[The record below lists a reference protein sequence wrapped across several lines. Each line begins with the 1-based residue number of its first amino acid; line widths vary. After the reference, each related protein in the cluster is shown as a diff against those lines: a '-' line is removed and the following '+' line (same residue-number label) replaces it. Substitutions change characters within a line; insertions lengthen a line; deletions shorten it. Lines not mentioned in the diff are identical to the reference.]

1 MDPKVLPNPWGSP
14 PCTQKFSGSGFLN
27 AGEKPSSRSFKDVV
41 SGLADGFTDGFAFKK
56 SSVKG
61 VPAILF
67 SDEDVVKLASPF
79 QFTLVDLRNVA
90 IQLSNDLDYSRIFSR
105 CSYYINNCQMRLLKW
120 TPYFDIKEESPI
132 VPIWIS
138 FPNLR
143 LHFFNHHVMLALGS
157 IFGRPLQTDHA
168 TASRSRP
175 SVARVLVEMDI
186 TKNHPKEIWVG
197 SESMGYLQKV
207 VFENVP
213 DFSSHCKIHGHSISE
228 CFVLHPNL
236 KNVSK
241 EVDVHGKSN
250 AGMEEVVGI
259 IHESSSLA
267 NVIHKEISGDIP
279 IVPPSN
285 MNVGDPAVSNEGINT
300 DKGKFVVPTEET
312 CAQEHIDDL
321 KENEPSNDTY
331 ISGEEEMEEGE
342 IDGTLKH
349 NDIISD
355 FPQIVHTN
363 ITFQILSFFGSF
375 VYASC
380 TRQGRSALWK
390 QLTDFSS
397 VACLPWFVGGDF
409 NVISKTSERIGG
421 NMPCAL
427 AMDDFNRMILNCN
440 LHDIGFS
447 GSNFTWN
454 RSTMWQRLDR
464 VLFNGDWISKF
475 PLTHIEHLS
484 RTMSDHSPLLLNF
497 NSNSMH
503 IKSSFRFQN
512 MWLLD
517 EDFYNILKCNWNA
530 PLFPD
535 DNIQDLKK
543 AYGLNFCLL
552 SIVVSIIPYCV
563 RLRGV
568 TLLFGK
574 GCVTLSGKWRSIFN
588 GSAMASFVPSV
599 TFCFGSD
606 GQVTLPESLLACPP
620 VGGITFGS
628 FTDSAF
634 VTLGGPTPSEAAA
647 LSPPQRR
654 ARAAMRPFGRPAA
667 RRTARAPPTRPVA
680 RRPVPPVP
688 VAPAVPAP
696 QRRQPVV
703 PSVVVPAEVTRA
715 RVSPPPSSSRKR
727 SAQAKI
733 PSPSTRRVSAFARLS
748 HPEIVRQTPT
758 PPVPV
763 VPVPAVVPQAVGP
776 DLPSSSTSG
785 LGRRARRNRNRRLRL
800 AASEAEQQ
808 QMAVSLA
815 HQEPVAPEIEAVQGG
830 RFSPLTHSGD
840 EEDVARIAAA
850 PPITTIL
857 RRARVPRD
865 GAARTLTQRIRSII
879 RLARRR
885 GPVSRERLLQQI
897 SQVHT
902 QSQRQLSR
910 QRHQWRRGQPPRQQ
924 TTTVTPAG
932 PQSSAPTVGRRPRRR
947 GRRQQLEPAQPR
959 LSSVVV
965 APPPIETVVESRRS
979 RWVWRRRQAD
989 PPAEVV
995 QPVGQ
1000 SDAVAPQQTEAVLM
1014 LEDGLTDVDEVSP
1027 PGSLAVRAEPAP
1039 AFSPFRASSSM
1050 GPYIEALRQN
1060 FSDRDFLD
1068 EGSEDDLLDDGLD
1081 EDIPVHRVC
1090 VVTRRGHSGEQREF
1104 EDDDEEQG
1112 DAEIGGSPRS
1122 VDTDATVLQLQAQM
1136 AEMAKA
1142 MATMTAQLTAL
1153 GAVPQAAGVGT
1164 PATSRDEAVVP
1175 PVLAPGPV
1183 GVDRVQRTVPVAPTT
1198 VTHSLPV
1205 QSQPAQSQLVQM
1217 TASQIQDLIAQ
1228 KVEQAIS
1235 SRKSGEAVSR
1245 GRPYPVDIP
1254 AAVPP
1259 KVESQQSRRP
1269 QRQESSGAPP
1279 PRRGEVHSTY
1289 GPQDKGK
1296 KPLVSSVPP
1305 PQQQQPYT
1313 QGQSAVPPR
1322 PSRRTPESQQYLQ
1335 EKLSKEY
1342 PFKRESVMK
1351 IFKFLDSDLVQP
1363 KGKAAQVVQTV
1374 SDVSQRVSQC
1384 DGQSSSSRSPCGSE
1398 GEWQL
1403 ALSRKTKSLIR
1414 QAVQSSEV
1422 VERRPSQAKST
1433 VAIPIPSPVVFSSS
1447 VVVPSEYI
1455 SVSHVCNKKMYERE
1469 KLVVTSEGKTCPL
1482 PALTLKDFVLPPVDD
1497 EIKEEDDS
1505 GYFWSPVPSSAT
1517 FSSTRSFSILHISSS
1532 TDDPSSED
1540 ESEYEPVFNIPEG
1553 GYYMDSEVQGPSQVG
1568 IEAGVATAGPSESP
1582 FQSAIRHDVPPSRGR
1597 GWYGGR
1603 GRVPARRTPSLDV
1616 RIPPPSYL
1624 QNAPLVISSDSSD
1637 DEMIDAPRPLAPSP
1651 ALGINDHNS
1660 FPTFRRYMI
1669 PEGGLVIDSSSDEEA
1684 DLRRQNTIQQ
1694 ASSSGASVPSRTRN
1708 HSVSAL
1714 SKFFV
1719 PPQTSECASL
1729 SHSIGAPLGP
1739 EIQGP
1744 AETAVGR

>member
-1 MDPKVLPNPWGSP
+1 
-14 PCTQKFSGSGFLN
+14 
-27 AGEKPSSRSFKDVV
+27 
-41 SGLADGFTDGFAFKK
+41 
-56 SSVKG
+56 
-61 VPAILF
+61 
-67 SDEDVVKLASPF
+67 
-79 QFTLVDLRNVA
+79 
-90 IQLSNDLDYSRIFSR
+90 
-105 CSYYINNCQMRLLKW
+105 
-120 TPYFDIKEESPI
+120 
-132 VPIWIS
+132 
-138 FPNLR
+138 
-143 LHFFNHHVMLALGS
+143 
-157 IFGRPLQTDHA
+157 
-168 TASRSRP
+168 
-175 SVARVLVEMDI
+175 
-186 TKNHPKEIWVG
+186 
-197 SESMGYLQKV
+197 
-207 VFENVP
+207 
-213 DFSSHCKIHGHSISE
+213 
-228 CFVLHPNL
+228 
-236 KNVSK
+236 
-241 EVDVHGKSN
+241 
-250 AGMEEVVGI
+250 
-259 IHESSSLA
+259 
-267 NVIHKEISGDIP
+267 
-279 IVPPSN
+279 
-285 MNVGDPAVSNEGINT
+285 
-300 DKGKFVVPTEET
+300 
-312 CAQEHIDDL
+312 
-321 KENEPSNDTY
+321 
-331 ISGEEEMEEGE
+331 
-342 IDGTLKH
+342 
-349 NDIISD
+349 
-355 FPQIVHTN
+355 
-363 ITFQILSFFGSF
+363 
-375 VYASC
+375 
-380 TRQGRSALWK
+380 
-390 QLTDFSS
+390 
-397 VACLPWFVGGDF
+397 
-409 NVISKTSERIGG
+409 
-421 NMPCAL
+421 
-427 AMDDFNRMILNCN
+427 
-440 LHDIGFS
+440 
-447 GSNFTWN
+447 
-454 RSTMWQRLDR
+454 
-464 VLFNGDWISKF
+464 
-475 PLTHIEHLS
+475 
-484 RTMSDHSPLLLNF
+484 
-497 NSNSMH
+497 
-503 IKSSFRFQN
+503 
-512 MWLLD
+512 
-517 EDFYNILKCNWNA
+517 
-530 PLFPD
+530 
-535 DNIQDLKK
+535 
-543 AYGLNFCLL
+543 
-552 SIVVSIIPYCV
+552 
-563 RLRGV
+563 
-568 TLLFGK
+568 
-574 GCVTLSGKWRSIFN
+574 
-588 GSAMASFVPSV
+588 MASFVPSV

-667 RRTARAPPTRPVA
+667 RRTARAPVRPTPVRVQQAHPVARQAVPRLPPVQPTRPVA
-680 RRPVPPVP
+680 RRPMPPVP

-727 SAQAKI
+727 SAQAEL

-758 PPVPV
+758 PSVPV

-800 AASEAEQQ
+800 AESEAQQQ
-808 QMAVSLA
+808 QMAVLLA
-815 HQEPVAPEIEAVQGG
+815 HQEPVQQRVAPPQREPRLPLDTPTPEIVVAPEIEAVQGG
-830 RFSPLTHSGD
+830 CFSPLTHSGD

-850 PPITTIL
+850 PPVTTTL

-865 GAARTLTQRIRSII
+865 GAARTLTQRIWSII
-879 RLARRR
+879 HLARRR

-924 TTTVTPAG
+924 TATVTPAG

-947 GRRQQLEPAQPR
+947 GRRQQLEPARPR

-965 APPPIETVVESRRS
+965 APPPIKTVVESRRS

-1027 PGSLAVRAEPAP
+1027 PDSLAVRAEPAP

-1175 PVLAPGPV
+1175 PVLAPGLV

-1245 GRPYPVDIP
+1245 G
-1254 AAVPP
+1254 
-1259 KVESQQSRRP
+1259 
-1269 QRQESSGAPP
+1269 APP

-1305 PQQQQPYT
+1305 PQQQPHT

-1351 IFKFLDSDLVQP
+1351 IFKFLVMKNILAFPRNNRAEEEGQTDHPLYCPFHRHIGHIIEDCYVFKDRVERLLASGQIHLQDSDLVQP

-1374 SDVSQRVSQC
+1374 SDVSQSVSQC
-1384 DGQSSSSRSPCGSE
+1384 DSQSSSSRSPCGSE

-1414 QAVQSSEV
+1414 QAVQSSEA

-1433 VAIPIPSPVVFSSS
+1433 VASPVPSPVIFSSS
-1447 VVVPSEYI
+1447 VVVPSEHT
-1455 SVSHVCNKKMYERE
+1455 SVSHVYNKKMYERE
-1469 KLVVTSEGKTCPL
+1469 KFVITSEGKIGPL
-1482 PALTLKDFVLPPVDD
+1482 PALTLKDFILPPVDD

-1517 FSSTRSFSILHISSS
+1517 VSSTRSFSILHISSS

-1553 GYYMDSEVQGPSQVG
+1553 GCYMDSEVQGPSQVG
-1568 IEAGVATAGPSESP
+1568 IEAGVATADPSESP

-1597 GWYGGR
+1597 GWYGSR

-1637 DEMIDAPRPLAPSP
+1637 DEMIDAPRPSAPSP

-1719 PPQTSECASL
+1719 PPQSSECASL

-1744 AETAVGR
+1744 AETAVGRQVVRVPRYFSPFLESCVKRGITPSSWTDEQASQQARIWRTDFPQTRKGLGYP

>member
-1 MDPKVLPNPWGSP
+1 MLDGSREIRPNRLWCLEVSTGV
-14 PCTQKFSGSGFLN
+14 CEEEFEAEFLY
-27 AGEKPSSRSFKDVV
+27 AGEKRGIWCRLQEMRYCSCCKCGISAGIRDGLAGHSVPFRSF
-41 SGLADGFTDGFAFKK
+41 
-56 SSVKG
+56 
-61 VPAILF
+61 
-67 SDEDVVKLASPF
+67 SDPL
-79 QFTLVDLRNVA
+79 N
-90 IQLSNDLDYSRIFSR
+90 
-105 CSYYINNCQMRLLKW
+105 LLL
-120 TPYFDIKEESPI
+120 I
-132 VPIWIS
+132 
-138 FPNLR
+138 
-143 LHFFNHHVMLALGS
+143 
-157 IFGRPLQTDHA
+157 
-168 TASRSRP
+168 
-175 SVARVLVEMDI
+175 
-186 TKNHPKEIWVG
+186 
-197 SESMGYLQKV
+197 
-207 VFENVP
+207 
-213 DFSSHCKIHGHSISE
+213 
-228 CFVLHPNL
+228 
-236 KNVSK
+236 
-241 EVDVHGKSN
+241 
-250 AGMEEVVGI
+250 
-259 IHESSSLA
+259 
-267 NVIHKEISGDIP
+267 
-279 IVPPSN
+279 
-285 MNVGDPAVSNEGINT
+285 VSN
-300 DKGKFVVPTEET
+300 
-312 CAQEHIDDL
+312 C
-321 KENEPSNDTY
+321 
-331 ISGEEEMEEGE
+331 
-342 IDGTLKH
+342 
-349 NDIISD
+349 
-355 FPQIVHTN
+355 
-363 ITFQILSFFGSF
+363 LSF
-375 VYASC
+375 
-380 TRQGRSALWK
+380 
-390 QLTDFSS
+390 
-397 VACLPWFVGGDF
+397 
-409 NVISKTSERIGG
+409 
-421 NMPCAL
+421 
-427 AMDDFNRMILNCN
+427 
-440 LHDIGFS
+440 
-447 GSNFTWN
+447 
-454 RSTMWQRLDR
+454 WQ
-464 VLFNGDWISKF
+464 
-475 PLTHIEHLS
+475 
-484 RTMSDHSPLLLNF
+484 
-497 NSNSMH
+497 
-503 IKSSFRFQN
+503 
-512 MWLLD
+512 
-517 EDFYNILKCNWNA
+517 
-530 PLFPD
+530 
-535 DNIQDLKK
+535 
-543 AYGLNFCLL
+543 
-552 SIVVSIIPYCV
+552 
-563 RLRGV
+563 
-568 TLLFGK
+568 
-574 GCVTLSGKWRSIFN
+574 
-588 GSAMASFVPSV
+588 SAMASFVPSV
-599 TFCFGSD
+599 TFCFVSD

-654 ARAAMRPFGRPAA
+654 ARAAMRPFVRPAA
-667 RRTARAPPTRPVA
+667 RRTARAPVRPTPVRVQQAHPVARQAVPRPPPVQPTRPVA
-680 RRPVPPVP
+680 RRLVPPVP

-703 PSVVVPAEVTRA
+703 PSVVLPAEVTRA

-727 SAQAKI
+727 SAQAEL

-763 VPVPAVVPQAVGP
+763 TPVPAVVPQAVGP

-815 HQEPVAPEIEAVQGG
+815 HQEPGQQRVAPPQREPRLPLDTPTPEIVVAPEIEAVQGG

-850 PPITTIL
+850 PPVTTTL

-885 GPVSRERLLQQI
+885 GP
-897 SQVHT
+897 
-902 QSQRQLSR
+902 
-910 QRHQWRRGQPPRQQ
+910 RHQWRRGQPPRQQ
-924 TTTVTPAG
+924 TTTLTPAG
-932 PQSSAPTVGRRPRRR
+932 PQSGAPTVGRRPRRR
-947 GRRQQLEPAQPR
+947 GRRQQLEPARPR

-1000 SDAVAPQQTEAVLM
+1000 SDVVAPQQTEAVLM

-1090 VVTRRGHSGEQREF
+1090 VVTMRGHSGEQREF

-1235 SRKSGEAVSR
+1235 SRKSGEVVSR
-1245 GRPYPVDIP
+1245 
-1254 AAVPP
+1254 
-1259 KVESQQSRRP
+1259 
-1269 QRQESSGAPP
+1269 GAPP

-1305 PQQQQPYT
+1305 PQQQQPHT
-1313 QGQSAVPPR
+1313 QGQSAAPLR

-1342 PFKRESVMK
+1342 PFKRESVKK
-1351 IFKFLDSDLVQP
+1351 IFKFLIKKNILSFPTNNRVEEEGKVEHPLYCPFHRHIGHVIEDCYVFKDRVERLLASGQIHLQDSDLVQP

-1384 DGQSSSSRSPCGSE
+1384 DSQSSSSRSPCGSE

-1403 ALSRKTKSLIR
+1403 ALSRRTKSLIR
-1414 QAVQSSEV
+1414 QVVQSSEA

-1433 VAIPIPSPVVFSSS
+1433 VASPVPSPVVFSSS
-1447 VVVPSEYI
+1447 VVVPSEHV
-1455 SVSHVCNKKMYERE
+1455 SVSHVYNKKMYERE
-1469 KLVVTSEGKTCPL
+1469 KFVVTSEGKTGPL
-1482 PALTLKDFVLPPVDD
+1482 PALTLKDFVPPPIDD

-1505 GYFWSPVPSSAT
+1505 GYFWSPVPSSST

-1540 ESEYEPVFNIPEG
+1540 ESEKARRPPTAQSPVAPASVGQGPVQSPAQNPG
-1553 GYYMDSEVQGPSQVG
+1553 QPPVQGPSPVG
-1568 IEAGVATAGPSESP
+1568 IEASVSTADPVESP
-1582 FQSAIRHDVPPSRGR
+1582 FQLAVKHDVPPSRGR

-1637 DEMIDAPRPLAPSP
+1637 DEMIDAPRPSAPSP
-1651 ALGINDHNS
+1651 ALGINDHSS

-1669 PEGGLVIDSSSDEEA
+1669 PEGGIVVDSSSDEET
-1684 DLRRQNTIQQ
+1684 DLRRQNTIRQTFSPDVGGPSQ
-1694 ASSSGASVPSRTRN
+1694 ASKCP
-1708 HSVSAL
+1708 VSAL

-1719 PPQTSECASL
+1719 PPQSSECASL

-1744 AETAVGR
+1744 AETAIGRQVVRVPRYFSPVVEGYVKRGLWQESAEVTFTFYYVGRSGQTDSWFYLLLVERARPRPGEAFLTAPFSSDCPALTRWASEFRGLFICRGQADIESPLSAGPKGSGGCGILSPSILLAALVRQIVGLLTFG

>member
-1 MDPKVLPNPWGSP
+1 
-14 PCTQKFSGSGFLN
+14 
-27 AGEKPSSRSFKDVV
+27 
-41 SGLADGFTDGFAFKK
+41 
-56 SSVKG
+56 
-61 VPAILF
+61 
-67 SDEDVVKLASPF
+67 
-79 QFTLVDLRNVA
+79 
-90 IQLSNDLDYSRIFSR
+90 
-105 CSYYINNCQMRLLKW
+105 
-120 TPYFDIKEESPI
+120 
-132 VPIWIS
+132 
-138 FPNLR
+138 
-143 LHFFNHHVMLALGS
+143 
-157 IFGRPLQTDHA
+157 
-168 TASRSRP
+168 
-175 SVARVLVEMDI
+175 
-186 TKNHPKEIWVG
+186 
-197 SESMGYLQKV
+197 
-207 VFENVP
+207 
-213 DFSSHCKIHGHSISE
+213 
-228 CFVLHPNL
+228 
-236 KNVSK
+236 
-241 EVDVHGKSN
+241 
-250 AGMEEVVGI
+250 
-259 IHESSSLA
+259 
-267 NVIHKEISGDIP
+267 
-279 IVPPSN
+279 
-285 MNVGDPAVSNEGINT
+285 
-300 DKGKFVVPTEET
+300 
-312 CAQEHIDDL
+312 
-321 KENEPSNDTY
+321 
-331 ISGEEEMEEGE
+331 
-342 IDGTLKH
+342 
-349 NDIISD
+349 
-355 FPQIVHTN
+355 
-363 ITFQILSFFGSF
+363 
-375 VYASC
+375 
-380 TRQGRSALWK
+380 
-390 QLTDFSS
+390 
-397 VACLPWFVGGDF
+397 
-409 NVISKTSERIGG
+409 
-421 NMPCAL
+421 
-427 AMDDFNRMILNCN
+427 
-440 LHDIGFS
+440 
-447 GSNFTWN
+447 
-454 RSTMWQRLDR
+454 
-464 VLFNGDWISKF
+464 
-475 PLTHIEHLS
+475 
-484 RTMSDHSPLLLNF
+484 
-497 NSNSMH
+497 
-503 IKSSFRFQN
+503 
-512 MWLLD
+512 
-517 EDFYNILKCNWNA
+517 
-530 PLFPD
+530 
-535 DNIQDLKK
+535 
-543 AYGLNFCLL
+543 
-552 SIVVSIIPYCV
+552 
-563 RLRGV
+563 
-568 TLLFGK
+568 
-574 GCVTLSGKWRSIFN
+574 
-588 GSAMASFVPSV
+588 MASFVPSV

-628 FTDSAF
+628 FTESAF

-667 RRTARAPPTRPVA
+667 RRTARAPVRPTPVRVQQAHPVARQAVPRPPPVQPTCPVA

-703 PSVVVPAEVTRA
+703 PSVVLPAEVTRA

-727 SAQAKI
+727 SAQAEL

-763 VPVPAVVPQAVGP
+763 APVPAVVPQAVGP

-815 HQEPVAPEIEAVQGG
+815 HQEPGQQRVVPPQREPRLPLDTPTPEIVVAPEIEAIQGG

-850 PPITTIL
+850 PPVTTTL

-902 QSQRQLSR
+902 PSQRQLSR

-924 TTTVTPAG
+924 TATVTPAG
-932 PQSSAPTVGRRPRRR
+932 PQSSAPTVGRRPHRR
-947 GRRQQLEPAQPR
+947 GRRQQLEPARPR

-979 RWVWRRRQAD
+979 RW
-989 PPAEVV
+989 
-995 QPVGQ
+995 
-1000 SDAVAPQQTEAVLM
+1000 TEAVLM

-1027 PGSLAVRAEPAP
+1027 PDSLVVRAEPAP

-1081 EDIPVHRVC
+1081 EDIPVHRFC

-1153 GAVPQAAGVGT
+1153 GAVPQAVGVGT
-1164 PATSRDEAVVP
+1164 PAMSRDEAVVP

-1228 KVEQAIS
+1228 KVEHVIS
-1235 SRKSGEAVSR
+1235 SKKSGEAVSR
-1245 GRPYPVDIP
+1245 
-1254 AAVPP
+1254 
-1259 KVESQQSRRP
+1259 
-1269 QRQESSGAPP
+1269 GAPP

-1296 KPLVSSVPP
+1296 NPLVSSIPP
-1305 PQQQQPYT
+1305 PQQQPHT

-1351 IFKFLDSDLVQP
+1351 IFKFLVKKNILAFPRNNRAEEEGQTDHPLYCPFHRHIGHIIEDCYVFKDRVERLLASGQIHLQDSDLVQP

-1384 DGQSSSSRSPCGSE
+1384 DSQSSSSRSPCGSE

-1414 QAVQSSEV
+1414 QAVQSSEA

-1433 VAIPIPSPVVFSSS
+1433 VASPVPSPVVFFSS
-1447 VVVPSEYI
+1447 VVVPSGHI

-1469 KLVVTSEGKTCPL
+1469 KLVVTSEGKTGPL
-1482 PALTLKDFVLPPVDD
+1482 PALTLKDFVLPHVDD

-1517 FSSTRSFSILHISSS
+1517 FSSARSFSILHISSS

-1553 GYYMDSEVQGPSQVG
+1553 GCYMDSEGESENPLQSLSLEPTPTVTTGPSESPDEADSVQEVHLRSGKVLPPRMTKATRRPPTAQSPVTPASVGQGPVQSHAQNSVQLPVQGPSQVG

-1603 GRVPARRTPSLDV
+1603 GRVPACRTPSLDV

-1637 DEMIDAPRPLAPSP
+1637 DEMIDAPRPSAPSP

-1669 PEGGLVIDSSSDEEA
+1669 PEGGLVIDSSSNEEA

-1719 PPQTSECASL
+1719 PPQSSECASL

-1744 AETAVGR
+1744 AETTVGRQVVRVPRYFSPFLESCVKRGITPSSWTDEQASQQARIWRTDFPKLGRVWVTPKRARDPKGKERPFTGNFFSFGYPNREGHPEDWRKEILEDEPPEDWREMFHRRFEDEDLKTKMPCL